1 MTVPAIAAA
10 LGLIR
15 VVIGGLALARSA
27 GRIGI
32 GPRRVRALVA
42 LVLGLVSAVTGGLH
56 SANSAG
62 GFGTGNGLAG
72 ALVALITRVDRHGH
86 RWAGRLAVDRARSL
100 QLIGRWLSVDLGGL
114 GQPGVEG
121 ARAEPRRCVGKQ
133 TAFCHRPA
141 RAAG

>member
-1 MTVPAIAAA
+1 MSPRTSLTTPAAGAYTIGSGRTVPTIAAA

-42 LVLGLVSAVTGGLH
+42 LVLGLVSAVTDGLH

-72 ALVALITRVDRHGH
+72 PSWPSYSG
-86 RWAGRLAVDRARSL
+86 
-100 QLIGRWLSVDLGGL
+100 
-114 GQPGVEG
+114 
-121 ARAEPRRCVGKQ
+121 
-133 TAFCHRPA
+133 
-141 RAAG
+141 